1 MGITIFDVFSIGLKV
16 LYSLMVF
23 SSVLKVGPIT
33 SLESH
38 FPDPGIFLGRATFNG
53 SLRALEALM
62 AREGPFPDR
71 HSWDTLSDT

>member
-53 SLRALEALM
+53 SLRALESAML
-62 AREGPFPDR
+62 
-71 HSWDTLSDT
+71 